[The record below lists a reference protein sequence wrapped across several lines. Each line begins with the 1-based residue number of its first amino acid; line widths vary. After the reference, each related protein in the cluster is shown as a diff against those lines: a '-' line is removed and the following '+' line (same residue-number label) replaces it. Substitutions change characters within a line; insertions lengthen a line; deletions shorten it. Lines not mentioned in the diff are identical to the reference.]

1 MEENK
6 INSNQITPKKLRKN
20 NKEVVEIEIG
30 RPNPAFNLISIKARY
45 RFHQIKENFSKNEYN
60 NYMRRC
66 KNMYSISSKMSAEM
80 KMSDIYESEKQNIDG
95 ILNIYH
101 QLYDKISSKRIRLT
115 KFKKAKPIILREK
128 KSLSALNIIK
138 EKLNDSKFR
147 TINNFKNGN
156 DNIKFQTLKINETRT
171 NDKNLISTFSN
182 NFKGNFSNNMINNK
196 LKRKDFNK
204 TINPSLN
211 NANIIS
217 NKNLE
222 NIENIMNNKNIK
234 KAGENKEL
242 FELKTKQS
250 PKSGKSTGLTITNFG
265 AIIYNNSIFRN
276 KNISNFLHNNQVLP
290 FIYSSKY

>member
-1 MEENK
+1 
-6 INSNQITPKKLRKN
+6 
-20 NKEVVEIEIG
+20 
-30 RPNPAFNLISIKARY
+30 
-45 RFHQIKENFSKNEYN
+45 
-60 NYMRRC
+60 
-66 KNMYSISSKMSAEM
+66 
-80 KMSDIYESEKQNIDG
+80 
-95 ILNIYH
+95 
-101 QLYDKISSKRIRLT
+101 
-115 KFKKAKPIILREK
+115 
-128 KSLSALNIIK
+128 
-138 EKLNDSKFR
+138 
-147 TINNFKNGN
+147 
-156 DNIKFQTLKINETRT
+156 
-171 NDKNLISTFSN
+171 
-182 NFKGNFSNNMINNK
+182 MINNK

-217 NKNLE
+217 NKNLA

-250 PKSGKSTGLTITNFG
+250 PKSGKSTGLTITNCG